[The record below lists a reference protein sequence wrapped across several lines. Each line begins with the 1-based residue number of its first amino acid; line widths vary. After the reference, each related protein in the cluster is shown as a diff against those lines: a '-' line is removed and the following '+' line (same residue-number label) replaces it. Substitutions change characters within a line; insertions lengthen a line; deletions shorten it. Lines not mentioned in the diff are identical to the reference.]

1 MLGYRSKGS
10 VSLIMMPLI
19 YLKSWVSSNDVM
31 LLLLYYLML
40 KLIIELTPHIA
51 AEAFYTGELEAE
63 LRRICSVNYYFKYD
77 SDREKCMEMI
87 ESKRRKMIYPH
98 PQADCFADCKSR
110 GIIKLLYQ
118 Q

>member
-1 MLGYRSKGS
+1 MILCS
-10 VSLIMMPLI
+10 
-19 YLKSWVSSNDVM
+19 
-31 LLLLYYLML
+31 YYCITKILT
-40 KLIIELTPHIA
+40 IIELTPHIA

-63 LRRICSVNYYFKYD
+63 LRRIGYVDYYFKYD

-98 PQADCFADCKSR
+98 PQVDCFADCKSR
-110 GIIKLLYQ
+110 GIQLLSQ

>member
-1 MLGYRSKGS
+1 
-10 VSLIMMPLI
+10 
-19 YLKSWVSSNDVM
+19 
-31 LLLLYYLML
+31 ML